1 MSHLRNTEFLEYW
14 FGQGLA
20 QGMTE
25 DEAIDFADSKFQDY
39 I

>member
-1 MSHLRNTEFLEYW
+1 MSHLGNTKFLEYW
-14 FGQGLA
+14 FEQGLA

-25 DEAIDFADSKFQDY
+25 DEAADFASSKTQDY

>member
-1 MSHLRNTEFLEYW
+1 MSHSKNTEFLEYW
-14 FGQGLA
+14 FDQGLA

-25 DEAIDFADSKFQDY
+25 DEAVDFADSKTQDY